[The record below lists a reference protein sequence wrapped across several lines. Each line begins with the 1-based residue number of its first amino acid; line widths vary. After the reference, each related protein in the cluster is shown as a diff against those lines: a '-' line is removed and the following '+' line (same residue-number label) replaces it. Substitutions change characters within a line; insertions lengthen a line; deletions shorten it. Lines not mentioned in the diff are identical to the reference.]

1 MDLWETVL
9 RRSVPLTLIEDN
21 ESTAASI
28 RTGRN
33 PTMRHL
39 LRTQGVS
46 VAWLHDLY
54 AKKTFGVVYSRTEAQ
69 CADEFTKTFRELPKW
84 QQAIRLIGIGR
95 PGTACVMPPEPGPR
109 PETMEKKAKANQPLA
124 SDDAAVA
131 PVVGADSGLGSAPA
145 LVVAASRT
153 DVIEDDWHTSAQPR
167 RALPYEW
174 VGRTEFEV
182 SDGSWRSV
190 EHSEWRRAMVV
201 PTRLL
206 ECPSLALPVGLEW
219 TGWRLTHVHKT
230 RGVRKSAGNNTD

>member
-9 RRSVPLTLIEDN
+9 GRSVPLTLIEDN
-21 ESTAASI
+21 ESTAAII

-54 AKKTFGVVYSRTEAQ
+54 VKKAFGVVYSRTEAQ
-69 CADEFTKTFRELPKW
+69 CADVFTKTFRELPKW

-95 PGTACVMPPEPGPR
+95 PGTPCAMPPEPGPR
-109 PETMEKKAKANQPLA
+109 PDTMEKKAKANQPLA
-124 SDDAAVA
+124 SGDAA
-131 PVVGADSGLGSAPA
+131 
-145 LVVAASRT
+145 AASVKGSGSGFGSVPPSKSR
-153 DVIEDDWHTSAQPR
+153 DSLPPSVEDDWRQSSSPS

-190 EHSEWRRAMVV
+190 EHSEWRRTLVV
-201 PTRLL
+201 PARLTGSR
-206 ECPSLALPVGLEW
+206 SLVLPAGLEW
-219 TGWRLTHVHKT
+219 TGWRLTHFHKT